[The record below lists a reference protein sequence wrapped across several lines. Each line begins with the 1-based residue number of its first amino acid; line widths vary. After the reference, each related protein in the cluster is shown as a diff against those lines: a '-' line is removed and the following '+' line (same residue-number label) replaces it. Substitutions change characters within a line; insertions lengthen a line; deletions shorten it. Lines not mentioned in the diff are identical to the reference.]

1 MLTWS
6 ELCVRRACVRVWER
20 ACVSLTRGTVMNRGC
35 VFASRD
41 LARCGSL
48 QKCGQAVAAAA
59 AAETASQEPLSPR
72 PQLPGDAAE
81 PPEKVC
87 KLPAGASRTP
97 GHLWAGAGS
106 LRGAEPAAA
115 ASPARRPPQPVGA
128 SARAG
133 AATLGAHWLSLRA
146 SGEAPLASTPPASSR
161 PRPLLAGIATSSPP
175 LPRVT
180 ARARAAAGGGGAREA
195 AGDASSAA
203 ESPRS
208 RLNFSRSS

>member
-1 MLTWS
+1 MPPETWQGAEAS
-6 ELCVRRACVRVWER
+6 RSAVKRWQRRRQRRRRARNLSPRVPNFPVMRRNPRRKFANFQRARRGRRVTCGRARAHARAGGWLPPGRRACCCR
-20 ACVSLTRGTVMNRGC
+20 L
-35 VFASRD
+35 
-41 LARCGSL
+41 
-48 QKCGQAVAAAA
+48 
-59 AAETASQEPLSPR
+59 
-72 PQLPGDAAE
+72 
-81 PPEKVC
+81 
-87 KLPAGASRTP
+87 SRTH
-97 GHLWAGAGS
+97 G
-106 LRGAEPAAA
+106 
-115 ASPARRPPQPVGA
+115 RPPQPVGA

-133 AATLGAHWLSLRA
+133 AATLAAHWLSLRA

-180 ARARAAAGGGGAREA
+180 ARARAAEGGGGAREA

>member
-1 MLTWS
+1 MPPETWQGAEAS
-6 ELCVRRACVRVWER
+6 RSAVKRWQRRRQRRRRAR
-20 ACVSLTRGTVMNRGC
+20 N
-35 VFASRD
+35 
-41 LARCGSL
+41 
-48 QKCGQAVAAAA
+48 
-59 AAETASQEPLSPR
+59 LSPR
-72 PQLPGDAAE
+72 VPNFPVMRRNPRRKFANFQRARRGRRVTCGRARAH
-81 PPEKVC
+81 
-87 KLPAGASRTP
+87 ARR
-97 GHLWAGAGS
+97 GAGS

>member
-1 MLTWS
+1 MPPETWQGAEAS
-6 ELCVRRACVRVWER
+6 RSAVKRWQRRRQRRRRAR
-20 ACVSLTRGTVMNRGC
+20 N
-35 VFASRD
+35 
-41 LARCGSL
+41 
-48 QKCGQAVAAAA
+48 
-59 AAETASQEPLSPR
+59 LSPR
-72 PQLPGDAAE
+72 VPNFPVMRRNPRRKFANFQRARRGRRVTCGRALAPSGAPSLLLP
-81 PPEKVC
+81 P
-87 KLPAGASRTP
+87 
-97 GHLWAGAGS
+97 
-106 LRGAEPAAA
+106 
-115 ASPARRPPQPVGA
+115 PARRPPQPVGA